1 MLFMSPGAQKTWI
14 ICRAPWGLLKIL
26 HLVILLETEVLHLVM
41 ALEPD
46 GEVLDCNSR

>member
-1 MLFMSPGAQKTWI
+1 MRP
-14 ICRAPWGLLKIL
+14 RGLLKIL
-26 HLVILLETEVLHLVM
+26 HLVILLRMDILHLAM